1 MKISEKKGGQKM
13 NWLDNFKSEALIYE
27 EGGQGALIV
36 KLLQAAR
43 VNRLRRKILY
53 RNAVRQGVDGRFARF
68 YLLAK
73 DDLPQGKAE
82 G

>member
-1 MKISEKKGGQKM
+1 M

-27 EGGQGALIV
+27 EGKQGALIV

-53 RNAVRQGVDGRFARF
+53 KNAVRNGVDSRFARF

-73 DDLPQGKAE
+73 DDLPRDRME
-82 G
+82 D

>member
-1 MKISEKKGGQKM
+1 M

-27 EGGQGALIV
+27 EGKQGALIV

-53 RNAVRQGVDGRFARF
+53 KNAVRNGIDSRFARF

-73 DDLPQGKAE
+73 DDLPQGRTE